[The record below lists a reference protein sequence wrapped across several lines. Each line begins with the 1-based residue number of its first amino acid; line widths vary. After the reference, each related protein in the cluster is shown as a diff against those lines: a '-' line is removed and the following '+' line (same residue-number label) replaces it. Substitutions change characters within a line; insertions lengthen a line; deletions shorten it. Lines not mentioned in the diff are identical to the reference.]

1 MIPRSGSALPCLQRC
16 PSPRHLAWS
25 LGICAHRPPA
35 LLPASSFAGMAYVGL
50 APHCFS
56 CPAFPAGGWT
66 RCEFL
71 STYHPPR
78 CCLLAITLAQTMTAL
93 MLSVV
98 DGASSAMHNPR
109 SPIATLIAHNIERVP
124 SSGTSEK
131 YSRYS
136 YETTAITC
144 GVVSHV
150 YFMCTHTRSEGAYAC
165 TFCGRLP

>member
-1 MIPRSGSALPCLQRC
+1 MPSALSQPSSPCLVSGHLRAP
-16 PSPRHLAWS
+16 PS
-25 LGICAHRPPA
+25 
-35 LLPASSFAGMAYVGL
+35 SSFAGMAYVDL
-50 APHCFS
+50 APHCVS

-66 RCEFL
+66 RCKFL

>member
-98 DGASSAMHNPR
+98 DGAMHNPR

-136 YETTAITC
+136 YEATAITC
-144 GVVSHV
+144 VSCVFYV
-150 YFMCTHTRSEGAYAC
+150 YTHEV
-165 TFCGRLP
+165 